1 VLFDL
6 SGKRRRV
13 VQVVY
18 ATLAALFLVGFV
30 AFGIGSDVSG
40 GFADLFGSGG
50 SGGSVSS
57 QFDEQIDSANEQL
70 AANPNDSAA
79 LLRLSKY
86 QYFKAK
92 QGVTQ
97 DQTTG
102 EISISEDAH
111 TELGRSVDAWE
122 RYLKT
127 NKGKPSPGAAA
138 QMVQAY
144 YFLNDFGGAAEAQRI
159 VAANQPSSGAYGQ
172 LAYYFYAS
180 LNIPE
185 GDEAASKAEAEAPK
199 AERGE
204 IKQQLAQIRKQAVK
218 AEKQLTKA
226 QKNAPPPTTP
236 GANPLESPFGGV
248 GAAP

>member
-40 GFADLFGSGG
+40 GFADLFSSGS

-57 QFDEQIDSANEQL
+57 QFDDQIDAANEQL
-70 AANPNDSAA
+70 AKDPNDSAA
-79 LLRLSKY
+79 LLKLSKY

-102 EISISEDAH
+102 EISVSEDAH
-111 TELGRSVDAWE
+111 TELGKSVDAWQK
-122 RYLKT
+122 YVKV
-127 NKGKPSPGAAA
+127 NKGKPSAGDAA
-138 QMVQAY
+138 QIVQAY

-159 VAANQPSSGAYGQ
+159 VAADQPSSGAYGQ
-172 LAYYFYAS
+172 LAYYLYAS
-180 LNIPE
+180 LNISG

-199 AERGE
+199 AQRGE

-218 AEKQLTKA
+218 AKEQLAKA

-236 GANPLESPFGGV
+236 GANPLQSPFGGV